1 MRRDLPSRVYFR
13 RVPSMTLSFDELLS
27 PRLLDVPDYQRG
39 YAWED
44 EHLREFWE
52 DLDLI
57 EPGRRHYT
65 GTVVLRDRGGSQ
77 LDSEREVPLEHFD
90 VVDGQQRLTTC
101 ALLLDRVYD
110 HLEAL
115 HDGDVPGERRRL
127 LTAVIDGVRRPKLQL
142 GVDLREY
149 WQRVI
154 LEGKPQVDGA
164 PLAAQRRLS
173 RAAEFVE
180 DHLAEARA
188 RCAGDAAYRTWLRR
202 LAGKVSSALQ
212 FTLYVVDNDSD
223 VGVIFETLNQRG
235 KELTELEKTK
245 NYLLYLAS
253 LLEDG
258 PRRQL
263 AAVINESWKTIFVNL
278 GSAQLGPAHED
289 QLLRAHW
296 LATQNPRQREWE
308 KIRSVKGRFHR
319 SRYREDKSLLLD
331 EVAAYAYSLRD
342 ASAAYRD
349 IVTDSPGSFTAY
361 GPDAAEVRRRSRQ
374 LRQTGV
380 VLIFAPLLIAA
391 RLRFPADGKAY
402 GSVVDLCER
411 YSVRVFLINERR
423 SNAGSTRLYSL
434 AFQLHGGGDLK
445 TALAGLLER
454 IRFFAGDE
462 ETTAELLNPR
472 RNWYAKPG
480 HKYFLYQYELHLLGG
495 AAPLYGFEHFTRGE
509 FKTSTTEH
517 VLPQNPTSDCWLVF
531 DADDRALYTN
541 CLGNLV
547 LTNDNSV
554 YSNYCFTRKRDG
566 AASSDGKP
574 PACYR
579 TSVLKQEQELARL
592 SEWTP
597 AQVRQRQEKLARWAM
612 ERWELRDGK
621 PATATGP
628 AATGEEDFEDEPDQ
642 DPMLTDGSGDVTE

>member
-1 MRRDLPSRVYFR
+1 
-13 RVPSMTLSFDELLS
+13 MTLSFDELLS

-44 EHLREFWE
+44 EHLREGWE

-90 VVDGQQRLTTC
+90 VVDGQLRLTTC

-142 GVDLREY
+142 AADLREY

-173 RAAEFVE
+173 RAAGFVE
-180 DHLAEARA
+180 DRLAEARA
-188 RCAGDAAYRTWLRR
+188 QCADDPAYRTWLRR
-202 LAGKVSSALQ
+202 LAGKVTSALQ

-253 LLEDG
+253 LLDDG
-258 PRRQL
+258 LRRQL
-263 AAVINESWKTIFVNL
+263 AAIINECWRTIFVNL
-278 GSAQLGPAHED
+278 GSAQLGPAHKD

-296 LATQNPRQREWE
+296 LATQDPRQREWE
-308 KIRSVKGRFHR
+308 KIRSVKERFHR
-319 SRYREDKSLLLD
+319 SRYREDKSLLLE
-331 EVAAYAYSLRD
+331 EVASYAYSLRD

-349 IVTDSPGSFTAY
+349 IVTDGHESFAAY
-361 GPDAAEVRRRSRQ
+361 GPDAADVRRRSRQ
-374 LRQTGV
+374 LRQAGV

-391 RLRFPADGKAY
+391 RLRFPADGKPY

-434 AFQLHGGGDLK
+434 AFQLHSDGDLK

-462 ETTAELLNPR
+462 ETAAELRNPR

-517 VLPQNPTSDCWLVF
+517 ILPQNPASDCWLVF
-531 DADDRALYTN
+531 DAEDRALYTN

-566 AASSDGKP
+566 ATDSDGKP
-574 PACYR
+574 PVCYR

-592 SEWTP
+592 CEWTP
-597 AQVRQRQEKLARWAM
+597 AQVRQRQEKLAQWAM
-612 ERWELRDGK
+612 ERWELG
-621 PATATGP
+621 PGQPLTTVTGP
-628 AATGEEDFEDEPDQ
+628 AATGDEDLDDADT
-642 DPMLTDGSGDVTE
+642 DPMLASNPEDITD

>member
-1 MRRDLPSRVYFR
+1 
-13 RVPSMTLSFDELLS
+13 MTLSFDELVS

-39 YAWED
+39 YAWEG

-52 DLDLI
+52 DLGLI

-65 GTVVLRDRGGSQ
+65 GTVVLRDRGRSLLGQ
-77 LDSEREVPLEHFD
+77 EREVPLERFD

-115 HDGDVPGERRRL
+115 YDGDVPGERRRL

-142 GVDLREY
+142 GADLQEY

-154 LEGKPQVDGA
+154 LDGKPQVDG
-164 PLAAQRRLS
+164 PVLAAQRRLS
-173 RAAEFVE
+173 QAAEFVE
-180 DHLAEARA
+180 NRLATARTQHA
-188 RCAGDAAYRTWLRR
+188 DDSAYRTWLRR
-202 LAGKVSSALQ
+202 LAGKVTSALQ

-245 NYLLYLAS
+245 NYLLYLAN
-253 LLEDG
+253 LLDDG
-258 PRRQL
+258 PRQQL
-263 AAVINESWKTIFVNL
+263 AADINESWRTIFVNL

-296 LATQNPRQREWE
+296 LATQDPRQREWE
-308 KIRSVKGRFHR
+308 KIRSVKKQFHR
-319 SRYREDKSLLLD
+319 SKYREDKPLLLK
-331 EVAAYAYSLRD
+331 EVTAYAYSLRE

-349 IVTDSPGSFTAY
+349 IVTDSPESFAAY
-361 GPDAAEVRRRSRQ
+361 GADAADVHKRSRQ
-374 LRQTGV
+374 LRQAGV
-380 VLIFAPLLIAA
+380 ILIFAPLLIAA

-434 AFQLHGGGDLK
+434 AFQLHRDGNLPV
-445 TALAGLLER
+445 ALAGLLER
-454 IRFFAGDE
+454 IKFFGGDE
-462 ETTAELLNPR
+462 QTAAELRDPR

-509 FKTSTTEH
+509 FRASTTEH
-517 VLPQNPTSDCWLVF
+517 VLPQTPTSKCWRVF
-531 DADDRALYTN
+531 SAENRALYTN

-566 AASSDGKP
+566 ITAPDGKTTP
-574 PACYR
+574 SYR
-579 TSVLKQEQELARL
+579 TSVLKQEQELATFD
-592 SEWTP
+592 EWTP
-597 AQVRQRQEKLARWAM
+597 AQVRQRQDKLAQWAIK
-612 ERWELRDGK
+612 RWEL
-621 PATATGP
+621 GP
-628 AATGEEDFEDEPDQ
+628 DQPPTTVAVLAVTGEDDLDDDDADT
-642 DPMLTDGSGDVTE
+642 DPMLASNPEDDIG

>member
-1 MRRDLPSRVYFR
+1 
-13 RVPSMTLSFDELLS
+13 MTLSFDELLS

-142 GVDLREY
+142 GAYLREY

-154 LEGKPQVDGA
+154 LEGKPQVDGT

-173 RAAEFVE
+173 RAAGFVE
-180 DHLAEARA
+180 DRLAEARA
-188 RCAGDAAYRTWLRR
+188 QCTDDPAYRTWLRR
-202 LAGKVSSALQ
+202 LAGKVTSALQ

-253 LLEDG
+253 LLDDG
-258 PRRQL
+258 LRRQL
-263 AAVINESWKTIFVNL
+263 AAIINECWRTIFVNL

-289 QLLRAHW
+289 QLLRVHW
-296 LATQNPRQREWE
+296 LATQDPRQREWE
-308 KIRSVKGRFHR
+308 KIRSVKERFHR
-319 SRYREDKSLLLD
+319 SRYREDKSLLLE
-331 EVAAYAYSLRD
+331 EVASYAYSLRD

-349 IVTDSPGSFTAY
+349 IVTDGHESFAAY
-361 GPDAAEVRRRSRQ
+361 GPDAADVRRRSRQ
-374 LRQTGV
+374 LRQAGV

-391 RLRFPADGKAY
+391 RLRFPADGKPY

-434 AFQLHGGGDLK
+434 AFQLHSDGDLK

-462 ETTAELLNPR
+462 ETAAELRNPR

-517 VLPQNPTSDCWLVF
+517 ILPQNPASDCWLVF
-531 DADDRALYTN
+531 DAEDRALYTN

-566 AASSDGKP
+566 ATDSDGKSP
-574 PACYR
+574 VCYR
-579 TSVLKQEQELARL
+579 TSVLKQEQELARVC
-592 SEWTP
+592 EWTP
-597 AQVRQRQEKLARWAM
+597 AQVRQRQEKLAQWAM
-612 ERWELRDGK
+612 ERWELG
-621 PATATGP
+621 PGQPLTTVTGP
-628 AATGEEDFEDEPDQ
+628 AATGDEDLDDAET
-642 DPMLTDGSGDVTE
+642 DPMLASNPEDVTD

>member
-1 MRRDLPSRVYFR
+1 
-13 RVPSMTLSFDELLS
+13 MTLSFDELVS
-27 PRLLDVPDYQRG
+27 PRPLDVPDYQRG
-39 YAWED
+39 YAWEG

-65 GTVVLRDRGGSQ
+65 GTVVLRDRRRSL
-77 LDSEREVPLEHFD
+77 LDQEREVPLGHFD

-142 GVDLREY
+142 GADLQEY

-154 LEGKPQVDGA
+154 LDGRPQVDG
-164 PLAAQRRLS
+164 PVLAAQRRLS
-173 RAAEFVE
+173 QAAEFVE
-180 DHLAEARA
+180 DRLATARTQHA
-188 RCAGDAAYRTWLRR
+188 DDSAYRTWLRR
-202 LAGKVSSALQ
+202 LAGKVTSALQ

-245 NYLLYLAS
+245 NYLLYLAN
-253 LLEDG
+253 LLDDG

-263 AAVINESWKTIFVNL
+263 AAAINESWRTIFVNL

-296 LATQNPRQREWE
+296 LATQDPRQREWE
-308 KIRSVKGRFHR
+308 KIRSVKKQFHR
-319 SRYREDKSLLLD
+319 SKYREDKPLLLK
-331 EVAAYAYSLRD
+331 EVTAYAYSLRE

-349 IVTDSPGSFTAY
+349 IVTDSPESFAAY
-361 GPDAAEVRRRSRQ
+361 GADAADVRKRSRQ
-374 LRQTGV
+374 LRQAGV
-380 VLIFAPLLIAA
+380 VQIFAPLLIAA
-391 RLRFPADGKAY
+391 RLRFPADGKAW
-402 GSVVDLCER
+402 
-411 YSVRVFLINERR
+411 
-423 SNAGSTRLYSL
+423 
-434 AFQLHGGGDLK
+434 
-445 TALAGLLER
+445 
-454 IRFFAGDE
+454 
-462 ETTAELLNPR
+462 

-509 FKTSTTEH
+509 FRASTTEH
-517 VLPQNPTSDCWLVF
+517 VLPQTPTSKCWRVF
-531 DADDRALYTN
+531 SAENRALYTN

-547 LTNDNSV
+547 LTNDNRV
-554 YSNYCFTRKRDG
+554 YFNYCFTRKRDG
-566 AASSDGKP
+566 ITAPDGKTTP
-574 PACYR
+574 SYR
-579 TSVLKQEQELARL
+579 TSVLKQEQELATFD
-592 SEWTP
+592 EWTP
-597 AQVRQRQEKLARWAM
+597 AQVRQRQDILAQWAIK
-612 ERWELRDGK
+612 RWEL
-621 PATATGP
+621 GP
-628 AATGEEDFEDEPDQ
+628 NQPLTTVAALAVTGEEDLDDADT
-642 DPMLTDGSGDVTE
+642 DPMLASNPEDDIG

>member
-1 MRRDLPSRVYFR
+1 
-13 RVPSMTLSFDELLS
+13 MTLSFDELVS

-39 YAWED
+39 YAWEA

-65 GTVVLRDRGGSQ
+65 GTVVLRDRGGSL
-77 LDSEREVPLEHFD
+77 LDQEREVPLEHFD

-115 HDGDVPGERRRL
+115 HDGDVPGARRRL

-142 GVDLREY
+142 GADLQEY

-154 LEGKPQVDGA
+154 LDGKPQVNG
-164 PLAAQRRLS
+164 PVLAAQRRLS
-173 RAAEFVE
+173 QAAEFVE
-180 DHLAEARA
+180 DRLAEARTQHA
-188 RCAGDAAYRTWLRR
+188 DDDSVYCTWLRR
-202 LAGKVSSALQ
+202 LAGKVTSALQ

-235 KELTELEKTK
+235 KDLTELEKTK
-245 NYLLYLAS
+245 NYLLYLAH
-253 LLEDG
+253 LLDDG
-258 PRRQL
+258 PRQQL
-263 AAVINESWKTIFVNL
+263 AAAINDSWRTIFANL

-308 KIRSVKGRFHR
+308 QIRSVKKQFDR
-319 SRYREDKSLLLD
+319 SKYREDKPLLLK
-331 EVAAYAYSLRD
+331 EVTAYAYSLKE

-349 IVTDSPGSFTAY
+349 IVTDSPDSFAAY
-361 GPDAAEVRRRSRQ
+361 GADAADVRKRSRQ
-374 LRQTGV
+374 LRQAGV

-434 AFQLHGGGDLK
+434 AFQLHGDGNLPM
-445 TALAGLLER
+445 ALAGLLER

-462 ETTAELLNPR
+462 QTEAELRDPR

-509 FKTSTTEH
+509 FRASTTEH
-517 VLPQNPTSDCWLVF
+517 VLPQTPTSKCWRVF
-531 DADDRALYTN
+531 SAENRALYTN

-554 YSNYCFTRKRDG
+554 YSNYCFIRKRDG
-566 AASSDGKP
+566 ITAPDGKTTP
-574 PACYR
+574 CYR
-579 TSVLKQEQELARL
+579 TSVLKQEQELATVD
-592 SEWTP
+592 EWTP
-597 AQVRQRQEKLARWAM
+597 TQVRQRQDRLAQWAM
-612 ERWELRDGK
+612 KRWEL
-621 PATATGP
+621 GP
-628 AATGEEDFEDEPDQ
+628 DQPLTTIAALAVTGEEDPDDDTDT
-642 DPMLTDGSGDVTE
+642 DPMLAGNPEDDIG